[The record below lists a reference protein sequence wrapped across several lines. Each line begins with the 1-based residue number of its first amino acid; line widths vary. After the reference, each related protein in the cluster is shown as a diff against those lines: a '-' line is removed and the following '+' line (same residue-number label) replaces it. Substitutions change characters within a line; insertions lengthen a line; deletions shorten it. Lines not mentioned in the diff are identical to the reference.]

1 MDWFRQLNAKTK
13 LVLGFLLT
21 TLFTVGV
28 GYIGLSNASRANDD
42 LDTLFTRDFVGLNAV
57 QEADVNMFII
67 ARTVRQAI
75 LDTDVTAIQESQRKI
90 ETSYAAMKENL
101 KVAQPLMATEEGKR
115 IMAEA
120 QMETDK
126 YVEVV
131 RGVVAL
137 SLEGKKAE
145 AMAALKAGQAHGWKV
160 DELVGDLCTR
170 KAAMGKL
177 TRDSSAEAYSRARG
191 IALGAIAGA
200 AILGLLIGIYFANW
214 FGKALV
220 ETARIA
226 SQVAVASN
234 ELASTSE
241 ELASGAQ
248 EQAAS
253 IEETAAT
260 LEELTSTV
268 KQTADNAQ
276 QASQL
281 ASASRE
287 TAERGG
293 KIVAEAVGAMKD
305 VTRSSSRIAEITTA
319 IDEIAFQTNLLAL
332 NAAVEAARAGEQGRG
347 FAVVATEVRN
357 LAQRS
362 ATAAKEIKGIIDET
376 ASSVENGSRLVE
388 ASGTALHDILGAVK
402 RVTDFVAE
410 IAAASREQSNG
421 IDQVNRA
428 VTQMDQVTQA
438 NAAQTE
444 ELSATAESLAQ
455 QGTSLETVVGQ
466 FNLQTSAPR
475 YGAEDRDVFSGRTA
489 MKRPT
494 TRSGAT
500 AKMGAPR
507 RVVRPAAMSRG
518 SVPPPPRRGAKE
530 SRGGGAGAD
539 HIESDAE
546 LDRAFEEV

>member
-1 MDWFRQLNAKTK
+1 MEWFRQLSAKTK

-21 TLFTVGV
+21 TLFTIGV
-28 GYIGLSNASRANDD
+28 GYIGLTNASRANDD
-42 LDTLFTRDFVGLNAV
+42 LDTLYTRDFLGLNAV
-57 QEADVNMFII
+57 QEADINMFVL

-75 LDTDVTAIQESQRKI
+75 LEPQVAGVQEAQRKA
-90 ETSYAAMKENL
+90 EASYVAMKAHL
-101 KVAQPLMATEEGKR
+101 KEAEPLMATEEGR
-115 IMAEA
+115 RVMSEA
-120 QMETDK
+120 QSEADK
-126 YVEVV
+126 YMEVV
-131 RGVVAL
+131 RGVIAL
-137 SLEGKKAE
+137 SLEGKKTE
-145 AMAALKAGQAHGWKV
+145 AFAALNAGQAHGWRV
-160 DELVGDLCTR
+160 DELIGDLCNR
-170 KAAMGKL
+170 KATMGKL
-177 TRDSSAEAYSRARG
+177 TRDKSAQAYSQARG
-191 IALGAIAGA
+191 VALGAIAMA
-200 AILGLLIGIYFANW
+200 AILSLAIGVYFANW

-226 SQVAVASN
+226 SQVAVAST

-281 ASASRE
+281 AIASRE

-293 KIVAEAVGAMKD
+293 KIVAEAVGAMKE
-305 VTRSSSRIAEITTA
+305 VTRSSARIAEIITA

-362 ATAAKEIKGIIDET
+362 ATAAKEIKGIIDESS
-376 ASSVENGSRLVE
+376 SSVESGSRLVE
-388 ASGTALHDILGAVK
+388 ASGSALHDILGSVK

-421 IDQVNRA
+421 IEQVNRA
-428 VTQMDQVTQA
+428 VTQMDQVTQS

-444 ELSATAESLAQ
+444 ELSATAESMAQ
-455 QGTSLETVVGQ
+455 QGASLETVVGQ
-466 FNLQTSAPR
+466 FNLRTSSAR
-475 YGAEDRDVFSGRTA
+475 YEDVGADAFGGSRSV
-489 MKRPT
+489 KRPAA
-494 TRSGAT
+494 RSGAT
-500 AKMGAPR
+500 AWAGASRRVGKPLAAPR
-507 RVVRPAAMSRG
+507 APSQPA
-518 SVPPPPRRGAKE
+518 PRRGAKE
-530 SRGGGAGAD
+530 SRIGGGAPD
-539 HIESDAE
+539 HSDSDAE